1 MLVTIIAAL
10 YAIEK
15 LLIQELLASYSY
27 TSVHDWEGSVSK
39 KDGFNIAFAL
49 TQYEGDLSQSFEDP
63 RKVTMEVELYSWG
76 VPENSMK
83 SVRQN
88 SKLKTH
94 PCTETELGLEKSDD
108 PNAAK
113 FFPHNDH

>member
-15 LLIQELLASYSY
+15 LFVQELLASYSY

-49 TQYEGDLSQSFEDP
+49 TQYEGDLS
-63 RKVTMEVELYSWG
+63 
-76 VPENSMK
+76 
-83 SVRQN
+83 
-88 SKLKTH
+88 
-94 PCTETELGLEKSDD
+94 
-108 PNAAK
+108 
-113 FFPHNDH
+113 